1 MINATD
7 DPNLSKLPNLDI
19 TLSALRDAVRGTG
32 TKDLT
37 TVETA
42 ISEVE
47 AAVTSLKTV
56 VTDMQDVN
64 GNLNVDLQTSIPA
77 GTNDIGGVNLTKLGG
92 NAPDIGTGNA
102 GTGTLRVINAT
113 NDPNLSKLPNLDIA
127 LSALKSAIQG
137 TGTKDLTTVE
147 TAIAAVETAVTGLE
161 TVVTGMQDV
170 TGNLNVDLQTSIPAG
185 TNDIGGVNL
194 TKLNGNTPNLGSGTV
209 GTGTLRVVSASDD
222 SNLTTIATKLDTLIA
237 GQSALITPVVTSA
250 TGSAAISVSYS
261 PSAVFWLES
270 VTVHFSAAP
279 TTNTDALTVTL
290 DANDGSAYDTTLYSV
305 IPATAGESGGGITD
319 VVYIPSAPLLCESGD
334 GIKVA
339 FTNTDTVTYGVRIV
353 SREV

>member
-1 MINATD
+1 VINATD
-7 DPNLSKLPNLDI
+7 DPNLSK
-19 TLSALRDAVRGTG
+19 
-32 TKDLT
+32 
-37 TVETA
+37 
-42 ISEVE
+42 
-47 AAVTSLKTV
+47 
-56 VTDMQDVN
+56 
-64 GNLNVDLQTSIPA
+64 
-77 GTNDIGGVNLTKLGG
+77 
-92 NAPDIGTGNA
+92 
-102 GTGTLRVINAT
+102 
-113 NDPNLSKLPNLDIA
+113 LDIA

-137 TGTKDLTTVE
+137 TGIKDLTTVE
-147 TAIAAVETAVTGLE
+147 TAISAVETAVTSLE

-170 TGNLNVDLQTSIPAG
+170 TGYLNVDLQTPIPAG

-194 TKLNGNTPNLGSGTV
+194 TKLNGNTPDLGSGDA
-209 GTGTLRVVSASDD
+209 GTGTLRVVSASND

-250 TGSAAISVSYS
+250 TGNAAISASYS

-279 TTNTDALTVTL
+279 TTTDALTVTL

-305 IPATAGESGGGITD
+305 IPATAGEGGGGITD
-319 VVYIPSAPLLCESGD
+319 VVYIPPAPLLCESGD